1 MSTLRVSNI
10 EAKAFPSSPTV
21 DEKVKV
27 TNSSGDILLHLDGTT
42 SGIGTVG
49 IGTTGTTFRVDPN
62 QTVTFP
68 GNVISSGII
77 TASSLSGNLTGNVT
91 GNVTG
96 TVTQLSTNATG
107 ANLTLTG
114 NLGVGGT
121 ITYEDVARVDA
132 TGVSTFREGLKVG
145 PLTGI
150 ALTAY
155 TDGSIRSTGII
166 TATSFSGSGTNLTS
180 LPAAQLTGTLPAIDG
195 SSLTGV
201 GVGTADNINTS
212 GIVTAKAFIPS
223 SGQLGHRNILVN
235 GAMNVAQRG
244 TSSTS
249 GGFQTVDRWQVS
261 DNNTNVT
268 ITQGRH
274 AVTSS
279 DTGPWELGFRNA
291 YQITLS
297 AAGNSLAGDSGIWL
311 VYGIEAQDLAYS
323 GWDYTNPNSFLTLS
337 FWVKVSTNQT
347 FYGHLRT
354 KDGTEQGY
362 PFSFTASGNN
372 TWTKITQSIPGF
384 ANLQFDNNENIGCQL
399 QIIPYHGANFSTSG
413 RADKTWAAHASGS
426 YTDDMANTWI
436 TAGTSTF
443 AYTGIQLEVG
453 SVATPFEH
461 ISYGEDVKRCQRYF
475 FSPSGAFP
483 MFADRTTDAHNC
495 GRTGMYWFNQPM
507 RSSPTMSNM
516 SMTVYTGSAQ
526 TLQAYSVTP
535 DYCWFNHTGSFSDGR
550 AWAKINSFKADAEI

>member
-1 MSTLRVSNI
+1 MSTLRISNI
-10 EAKAFPSSPTV
+10 EAKAFPSSPSV

-42 SGIGTVG
+42 SGIGSIG

-62 QTVTFP
+62 NTVTFP

-155 TDGSIRSTGII
+155 TDGSIRTSGIV

-212 GIVTAKAFIPS
+212 GIVTATAIVSDFAPVNVI
-223 SGQLGHRNILVN
+223 IN
-235 GAMNVAQRG
+235 GAMQVNQRG
-244 TSSTS
+244 SGTLTVNSSSAQYPCDRWMCRGEGGSAAYTIAQVSVASNGIGIRNAIKITSSQATS
-249 GGFQTVDRWQVS
+249 VG
-261 DNNTNVT
+261 
-268 ITQGRH
+268 
-274 AVTSS
+274 ASS
-279 DTGPWELGFRNA
+279 LFYVRQMVEGYNIQRFNLGE
-291 YQITLS
+291 
-297 AAGNSLAGDSGIWL
+297 AGCKSM
-311 VYGIEAQDLAYS
+311 V
-323 GWDYTNPNSFLTLS
+323 LS
-337 FWVKVSTNQT
+337 FWVKTSVAGSHSGAISNSAEN
-347 FYGHLRT
+347 RS
-354 KDGTEQGY
+354 Y
-362 PFSFTASGNN
+362 PFTFTCTANN
-372 TWTKITQSIPGF
+372 WHNVKIAIPP
-384 ANLQFDNNENIGCQL
+384 I
-399 QIIPYHGANFSTSG
+399 TSG
-413 RADKTWAAHASGS
+413 SFNEENGVGLRVIFDFGSG
-426 YTDDMANTWI
+426 DNFRG
-436 TAGTSTF
+436 TAGQWNSAQDVGATGAARLMETSGGNMYLTMV
-443 AYTGIQLEVG
+443 QLEEG
-453 SVATPFEH
+453 TVATPYEKRPFDSEL
-461 ISYGEDVKRCQRYF
+461 KRCQRYYYQLPG
-475 FSPSGAFP
+475 SFP

-495 GRTGMYWFNQPM
+495 GRTGLYYFKQTM
-507 RSSPTMSNM
+507 RASPSMSNM

-526 TLQAYSVTP
+526 TLGAYSVTP
-535 DYCWFNHTGSFSDGR
+535 DFCWFNHSGSFSDGR
-550 AWAKINSFKADAEI
+550 AWAKINSFTADAEI

>member
-10 EAKAFPSSPTV
+10 EAKAFPSSPSV

-42 SGIGTVG
+42 SGIGSIG

-62 QTVTFP
+62 NTVTFP

-96 TVTQLSTNATG
+96 TVTQLETNATG

-155 TDGSIRSTGII
+155 TDGSIRSIGII

-201 GVGTADNINTS
+201 GVGTADSINTS
-212 GIVTAKAFIPS
+212 GIVTATAFIPT
-223 SGQLGHRNILVN
+223 SGQLSNRNLIVN
-235 GAMNVAQRG
+235 GAMQIAQRG
-244 TSSTS
+244 TSAQSNGYKTLDRFS
-249 GGFQTVDRWQVS
+249 HYSNGGTITWSQVS
-261 DNNTNVT
+261 ETPGIPTHGCRYSMRITNTQN
-268 ITQGRH
+268 
-274 AVTSS
+274 
-279 DTGPWELGFRNA
+279 LGTNA
-291 YQITLS
+291 YREIT
-297 AAGNSLAGDSGIWL
+297 
-311 VYGIEAQDLAYS
+311 YKIENQDLMQC
-323 GWDYTNPNSFLTLS
+323 GWDYTSASSKLTLS
-337 FWVKVSTNQT
+337 FWVRASVAQTYYGRIRWMGDSADKNLVFSTGALTANTWKKVEVTIPGLNGKT
-347 FYGHLRT
+347 VH
-354 KDGTEQGY
+354 DGGNSANNSSVFQINWS
-362 PFSFTASGNN
+362 PFHGTDYTASGVALN
-372 TWTKITQSIPGF
+372 TWNAYSGSDKYPDFTQ
-384 ANLQFDNNENIGCQL
+384 
-399 QIIPYHGANFSTSG
+399 
-413 RADKTWAAHASGS
+413 TWASTQGS
-426 YTDDMANTWI
+426 TFDI
-436 TAGTSTF
+436 TA
-443 AYTGIQLEVG
+443 IQLEVG
-453 SVATPFEH
+453 SVATPYEH
-461 ISYGEDVKRCQRYF
+461 RTYGDELKRAQRYF
-475 FSPSGAFP
+475 FKLASGYP
-483 MFADRTTDAHNC
+483 MFADRTTDAHNA
-495 GRTGMYWFNQPM
+495 GRVGFYWFNQAM
-507 RSSPTMSNM
+507 RAAPSMSEL

-526 TLQAYSVTP
+526 TLQAYSVTT
-535 DYCWFNHTGSFSDGR
+535 DWVWFNHTGSFSDGR
-550 AWAKINSFKADAEI
+550 AWCKINSFWADAEI